1 MASIRSYTSIK
12 FSLLTAL
19 ITAGFFI
26 FLFLYLGFNLR
37 QYILEDSKEL
47 AKEISRKAAVETEQY
62 FTTAIMINRSMA
74 RNVLLI
80 RELGGTREQ
89 VRNVLFSNLSR
100 FKSFL
105 GVWTL
110 WEPNSFDSK
119 DHLFAGDEFHNRL
132 GTVGYGYFM
141 VNDSIHK
148 EIMSEN
154 DYARPY
160 YSLSKETLKE
170 RIVEP
175 YTWSYTGFQK
185 TFFGTSISLPLIERG
200 EFLGVIGID
209 IDLITLRE
217 KINRIRPYGTGFL
230 SLITNTGTLV
240 SHTDTNFLNK
250 NLFHLISDPDSLVFE
265 AISKGLQY
273 TFETKSEFT
282 GNQVFRF
289 FYPINIGNGKPWSI
303 MVEIP
308 IKDATGRTDQLI
320 LVAAII
326 LVVGLGLITFLIF
339 TIIDRRR
346 YEKAIISALNEVQEK
361 SRIALENEQN
371 YREVFNS
378 TSEAIFIHNVLTGEI
393 LDVNDVALEMYNYS
407 NKDEIVS
414 LNVGNLS
421 LNEEPYSTK
430 NALEFM
436 NKALSEGPQVFE
448 WMSRKS
454 NGDLFWSEVSLKSA
468 LISGKKRILA
478 VVRDNDEKKKI
489 SIELEKHRNHLEF
502 LVKERTEELA
512 SANEELKTINE
523 VLVSQRTSLQKT
535 LDQLKDAQDK
545 LIQSEKMAS
554 LGVLAAGIAHEL
566 NNPLNF
572 INGGVIGIEKYIHKS
587 YPNISPEIKELILAI
602 KEGVRRSTG
611 IVRSLNHYSSSDTL
625 TKAKC
630 DLTSII
636 DNCLLILIN
645 QTKDR
650 IEVVKE
656 YDDQLELYPCNEGQL
671 HQAILNIL
679 TNAVHAIN
687 EKGVITIRVNKVK
700 SKIKIVITDN
710 GCGVGKENL
719 KRLTDP
725 FFTTKE
731 PGKGIGLGLSIT
743 ETIVKD
749 HGGTLKFESE
759 LGMGTTVTITLP

>member
-1 MASIRSYTSIK
+1 
-12 FSLLTAL
+12 
-19 ITAGFFI
+19 
-26 FLFLYLGFNLR
+26 
-37 QYILEDSKEL
+37 
-47 AKEISRKAAVETEQY
+47 
-62 FTTAIMINRSMA
+62 
-74 RNVLLI
+74 
-80 RELGGTREQ
+80 
-89 VRNVLFSNLSR
+89 
-100 FKSFL
+100 
-105 GVWTL
+105 
-110 WEPNSFDSK
+110 
-119 DHLFAGDEFHNRL
+119 
-132 GTVGYGYFM
+132 M

-448 WMSRKS
+448 WMSRRS
-454 NGDLFWSEVSLKSA
+454 DGELFWSEVSLKSA

-572 INGGVIGIEKYIHKS
+572 INGGVIGIEKYIQKS
-587 YPNISPEIKELILAI
+587 YPNITPEIKELILAI

-679 TNAVHAIN
+679 TNAVHAII
-687 EKGVITIRVNKVK
+687 EKGVITIRVGKVK
-700 SKIKIVITDN
+700 SKIRIVITDN
-710 GCGVGKENL
+710 GCGVSKENL